1 LACRWIPR
9 MDGQI
14 GRQVRTHHLAI
25 PQQLSDERVL
35 TIEGLGASGVSDK
48 GCRAHTQVAQTWGV
62 R

>member
-1 LACRWIPR
+1 